1 MPATGSTT
9 MRWAGAV
16 GPVVVAY
23 GAGELRAVLANTSAA
38 LVLVLVI
45 VATAVAGDR
54 VAGLLA
60 AVSSAA
66 AFDFFLTVPYYAF
79 AIRTAADIETAVLL
93 LAIGVAVTEIC
104 WWGRRHRS
112 RSEGRQRYLEGVAH
126 AARMAADGSSAR
138 DLVATVESMIV
149 EVLDVDGARY
159 EHGPVGT
166 GDAPGSPVLHR
177 DGSLTWGRRRIDMAR
192 EGLPTMDVIELPA
205 GSGPDDGRFL
215 LTASTR
221 VRRPGPEQL
230 LVAVTL
236 AEQVRAP
243 GNRDEHPGA

>member
-1 MPATGSTT
+1 M
-9 MRWAGAV
+9 

-66 AFDFFLTVPYYAF
+66 AFDFFLTVPY
-79 AIRTAADIETAVLL
+79 
-93 LAIGVAVTEIC
+93 
-104 WWGRRHRS
+104 
-112 RSEGRQRYLEGVAH
+112 
-126 AARMAADGSSAR
+126 
-138 DLVATVESMIV
+138 V
-149 EVLDVDGARY
+149 EVLDMDGARY

-177 DGSLTWGRRRIDMAR
+177 DGSLTWGRRRIDVAR

-243 GNRDEHPGA
+243 GTGTSTRGHERARPGPRSPRPRTVLARSAEQQRVHGLGQCARRAGAGSGFVWG